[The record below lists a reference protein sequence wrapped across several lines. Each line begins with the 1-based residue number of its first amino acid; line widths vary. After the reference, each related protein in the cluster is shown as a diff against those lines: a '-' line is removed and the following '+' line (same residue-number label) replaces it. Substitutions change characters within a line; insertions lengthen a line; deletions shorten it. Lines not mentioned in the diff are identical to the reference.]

1 MALSELSAAIPEG
14 LPASLNF
21 ADLGS
26 KFEAILEKKSIH
38 LQPASA
44 NLFSSTGARIL
55 RFNLVSQ
62 DYLLPETF
70 RLQALLSVA
79 GNAVRPKWSDEPHV
93 HSVQSPIT
101 GPGHLGRESFCP
113 LTSAR
118 QGVDG
123 QGSVQDDVR

>member
-1 MALSELSAAIPEG
+1 MAAIAVTPEIRPNPPSAGESDQPGSAVVALSELSAAIPER

-44 NLFSSTGARIL
+44 NLFSATGARII

-70 RLQALLSVA
+70 RLQALLTVT
-79 GNAVRPKWSDEPHV
+79 GNRFRPNGPMSLMFHV
-93 HSVQSPIT
+93 
-101 GPGHLGRESFCP
+101 
-113 LTSAR
+113 
-118 QGVDG
+118 
-123 QGSVQDDVR
+123 